1 MCVLAAFA
9 VIPLAG
15 CVENDMPASSSGSSA
30 RVDPAMIEDGHAIA
44 EANCARCHAIG
55 PEGVSPN
62 PRAPVFRTILSRYD
76 QDVLARELVDGI
88 KVAHSPMPQFR
99 FDPKGT
105 DALVAYL
112 RSIQVAS
119 PGRLLVEE
127 QCARC
132 HALGRSDT
140 SPYPGAQPFRN
151 LGARWSRDQL
161 TAALRTGIIAEHD
174 RSGVRLE
181 MKLNDAEIA
190 DFIEFLKSIE
200 TREHPAP
207 R

>member
-1 MCVLAAFA
+1 
-9 VIPLAG
+9 
-15 CVENDMPASSSGSSA
+15 
-30 RVDPAMIEDGHAIA
+30 MIEDGHAIA

-62 PRAPVFRTILSRYD
+62 AKAPVFRTILARYD
-76 QDVLARELVDGI
+76 QDVLARELIDGMA
-88 KVAHSPMPQFR
+88 VAHSPMPQFQ

-105 DALVAYL
+105 DALLAYL

-119 PGRLLVEE
+119 PGRILVEE
-127 QCARC
+127 KCARC
-132 HALGRSDT
+132 HAIGRADT

-161 TAALRTGIIAEHD
+161 RQALRVGIIAEHD

-181 MKLNDAEIA
+181 MKLTDAEITDLL
-190 DFIEFLKSIE
+190 DFLRSIE

-207 R
+207 D